1 MLKFRALGKALQT
14 SCFLIIPERILE
26 DDDKNL
32 VRNIMLR
39 SQCLTALANH
49 LWSVV
54 NDVKT
59 STNAKYDEIKKS
71 ILGVNM
77 LGDTWVKMLMVC
89 IDICLPEL
97 KLLQERCEV
106 GVGASDP
113 MRTMLEDEGLL
124 EPRSAP
130 RGPGSSID
138 LGDGYSVTP
147 SMSQGIVAVKRHG
160 KQLIQVTS
168 GMAGSVDKA
177 HAVALELGKFAAKK
191 KLDQKDQP
199 ILMKKRQEHFDDKAF
214 VVANLGL
221 DERMRELQAQKKDE
235 KANEGSKKDR
245 SNAGTESDASK
256 GLKQLCDHINAST
269 GHSAKH
275 FWGMLGK
282 VEEHGRKHFKHL
294 PLMIAQMRTQRGKLS
309 AATTQVQLCEFRQFR
324 SYKGRQ

>member
-1 MLKFRALGKALQT
+1 MPHLRNKMFWKNLSAGFAAGSQMERDMLKFRALGKALQT

-39 SQCLTALANH
+39 SQRLIALANH

-89 IDICLPEL
+89 IDICFPEL

-138 LGDGYSVTP
+138 LGDGYSVTL
-147 SMSQGIVAVKRHG
+147 SMSQGIVGVKRHG

-177 HAVALELGKFAAKK
+177 HAVALKLGKFAAKK

-199 ILMKKRQEHFDDKAF
+199 ILRKKRQEYFDDKAF

-221 DERMRELQAQKKDE
+221 DERMHELQAQKKDE

-245 SNAGTESDASK
+245 SNAGTESDASE
-256 GLKQLCDHINAST
+256 G
-269 GHSAKH
+269 
-275 FWGMLGK
+275 
-282 VEEHGRKHFKHL
+282 
-294 PLMIAQMRTQRGKLS
+294 
-309 AATTQVQLCEFRQFR
+309 
-324 SYKGRQ
+324 